1 MVLVKNGPVHPGM
14 NGMAD
19 GKNGKQRANDGANG
33 KKRIGREKLR
43 KIKRFLTR
51 PKMMLRRVRRR
62 MPLVNLNCP
71 HNDVV

>member
-1 MVLVKNGPVHPGM
+1 MVLVNGPVHPGM

-19 GKNGKQRANDGANG
+19 GKNGKQKANGANG

-43 KIKRFLTR
+43 KIERFLTR

-62 MPLVNLNCP
+62 MPLVNQNCP